1 MSPQVFVDTD
11 VILDLLSR
19 REPFYPAAAR
29 LFSLA
34 ERGEVKIHASSL
46 CFANLFYILR
56 KELSAPVAV
65 NVLKKLRQLV
75 SVLPVDDTIVSHALD
90 SGFRDFEDAL
100 QYHAAMAAAIPCL
113 VTRNGRDYPN
123 PAIPILTT
131 EEFLA
136 QMHAG
141 G

>member
-19 REPFYPAAAR
+19 RAPFYPAAAR

-34 ERGEVKIHASSL
+34 ERGEVKIHVSSL

-56 KELSAPVAV
+56 KELTAPGAIRI
-65 NVLKKLRQLV
+65 LKKLRQLV
-75 SVLPVDDTIVSHALD
+75 TVLPVDDTTVSQALE
-90 SGFRDFEDAL
+90 SEFRDFEDAL
-100 QYHAAMAAAIPCL
+100 QYHAAIAAALPCL

-123 PAIPILTT
+123 PSIRILTA

-136 QMHAG
+136 HSSTG
-141 G
+141 